1 MHNILTYVAD
11 NVYFFNVASAVC
23 SFLNKTLYVCELK
36 MLQWQNN
43 NKASKLQFTLVRYY
57 DF

>member
-23 SFLNKTLYVCELK
+23 SFLNKTLCVYELK
-36 MLQWQNN
+36 MLKWQNN
-43 NKASKLQFTLVRYY
+43 NKQINCNLPCQVL
-57 DF
+57 